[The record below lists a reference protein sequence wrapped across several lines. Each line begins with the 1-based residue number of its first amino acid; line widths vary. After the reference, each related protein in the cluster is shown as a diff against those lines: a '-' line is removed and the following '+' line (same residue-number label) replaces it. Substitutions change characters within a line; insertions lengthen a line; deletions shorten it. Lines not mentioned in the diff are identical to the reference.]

1 MAFGSIELTTISR
14 AQDYTTIKHNEDN
27 KVNVDQANFSQ
38 QFQKTTEQN
47 IRGVHQS
54 DDTQWHENKPDARE
68 QQVQRG
74 RRKAAEEAAE
84 RGARGGEE
92 PRRLRHEDLA
102 CRQNAVKLSP
112 MGGVR
117 MDGQ

>member
-27 KVNVDQANFSQ
+27 QVNVDQANFSE

-54 DDTQWHENKPDARE
+54 DDTQWHENKPDAKE
-68 QQVQRG
+68 KGNNKYSGDGG
-74 RRKAAEEAAE
+74 RRRKKQQAAQE
-84 RGARGGEE
+84 RVVPKGSGGF
-92 PRRLRHEDLA
+92 DI
-102 CRQNAVKLSP
+102 KI
-112 MGGVR
+112 
-117 MDGQ
+117 